1 MLGNLNRYK
10 KVKYGLNESTENL
23 EEEVV
28 SFLSEFS
35 DRTRSEFEV
44 KIEGYKFNILDLFLL
59 DFDEEKDFD

>member
-35 DRTRSEFEV
+35 DRTRFEFEV

-59 DFDEEKDFD
+59 DLDEEKDFD

>member
-35 DRTRSEFEV
+35 DRTRFEFEV
-44 KIEGYKFNILDLFLL
+44 KIEGYKFIILDLFLL
-59 DFDEEKDFD
+59 DFEEEKDFD

>member
-1 MLGNLNRYK
+1 MLGNLNCYK
-10 KVKYGLNESTENL
+10 KVKYGLNESMENL

-35 DRTRSEFEV
+35 DRTRFEFEV

>member
-10 KVKYGLNESTENL
+10 KVKYGLNESMENL

-35 DRTRSEFEV
+35 DRTRFEFEV

>member
-35 DRTRSEFEV
+35 DRTRFEFEV
-44 KIEGYKFNILDLFLL
+44 KVEGYKFNILDLFLL

>member
-35 DRTRSEFEV
+35 DRTRFEFEV

>member
-35 DRTRSEFEV
+35 DRTRFEFEV
-44 KIEGYKFNILDLFLL
+44 KLEGYKFNILDLFLL

>member
-10 KVKYGLNESTENL
+10 KVKYGLSESTENL

-35 DRTRSEFEV
+35 DRTRFEFEV